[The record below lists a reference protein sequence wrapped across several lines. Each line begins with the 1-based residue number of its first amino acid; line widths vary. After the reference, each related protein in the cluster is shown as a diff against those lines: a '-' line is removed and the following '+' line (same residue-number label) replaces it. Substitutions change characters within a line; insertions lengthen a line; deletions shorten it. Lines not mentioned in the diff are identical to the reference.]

1 MSTVDVKFDKSI
13 LLGKINDLKKVTAQ
27 AMPLIYAEYVKNTP
41 VAPVNGGN
49 ARNNTKYHSNIITA
63 DYEYASVLDAGRG
76 FRDGQM
82 RGSEQAPKGMS
93 DPTKIFAQK
102 LIPQLVKK
110 IGSKR

>member
-13 LLGKINDLKKVTAQ
+13 LLGKINNLKKVTQQ

-82 RGSEQAPKGMS
+82 RGSEQAPHGMS

-102 LIPQLVKK
+102 LIPQLAKK

>member
-13 LLGKINDLKKVTAQ
+13 LLGKINDLKKVTQQ
-27 AMPLIYAEYVKNTP
+27 AMPLIYAEYVRNTP
-41 VAPVNGGN
+41 VASVRGGN
-49 ARNNTKYHSNIITA
+49 ARNNTRYHSNIITA
-63 DYEYASVLDAGRG
+63 DYNYASVLDAGRG

-102 LIPQLVKK
+102 LIPQLAKK